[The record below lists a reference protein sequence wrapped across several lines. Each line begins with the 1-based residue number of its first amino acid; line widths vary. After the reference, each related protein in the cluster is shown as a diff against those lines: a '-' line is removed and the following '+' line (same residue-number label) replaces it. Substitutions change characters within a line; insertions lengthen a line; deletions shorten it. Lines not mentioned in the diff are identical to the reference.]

1 MSTEDEIAKAVNFG
15 FINNQTES
23 LEIYQPTLVTNSHE
37 NTVLDALE
45 DELRTATSFTIAVAF
60 VTCGGLIDLKTI
72 LADLADHN
80 VHGRLITSTYL
91 NFNKPEV
98 FEDLLNI
105 PNLDVRL
112 LDQDGF
118 HTKAYH
124 FDHNDYESVIV
135 GSANLTQNALKKNFE
150 WNLRVTST
158 ERGDVVCDV
167 KDDLDALWAKSKPL
181 TEAWVL
187 DYQQVWRPVPRA
199 SIKPSK
205 TNKTEDLIQPN
216 SMQVEALKAISNL
229 RTEKHAK
236 RALVVAA
243 TGTGKT
249 YLAAF
254 DVRNVK
260 PERMLYVVHREQILS
275 KAMKSFKKILGG
287 KDSDYG
293 ILSGTQKNLDCR
305 YTFATVNMAA
315 RKDVREQFGQDAFDY
330 ILIDEAHRV
339 SQNVEGERASM
350 YQKLMAYFH
359 PKFMMGMTAT
369 PERTD
374 GTNVYAY
381 FDYNLAYENSLI
393 DALDNDL
400 LAPFH
405 YIGVTDY
412 EKNGQTITDTT
423 DLKHLVSDE
432 RVAHLIKKTR
442 YYGPAPSKLH
452 GLIFVSRIDEGQKL
466 AIKLNQQ
473 GFNAEFVYSA
483 TPIEKRED
491 AVERLNNGE
500 LQYILTVDIFNE
512 GVDIPCLNQIVM
524 MRPTQSSIIFLQQLG
539 RGLRKYHDK
548 DYVTVLDFIG
558 NYNENYMI
566 PMAFDKAHSSNK
578 EQIRKQI
585 ISPTISGVSTINFEH
600 IARKRILDAVG
611 RAKLDAMSRFRDA
624 YKSLKD
630 KIGRRQPT
638 LLDFAQIGSVNVS
651 DIVRKFKTLYNMR
664 LKFEEEPIAEL
675 TDRQYKFLLF
685 LSREIAVSK
694 RPIEAILLN
703 HLIQKGSLDDRQLR
717 SLLSTQH
724 IFYDE
729 ETLVNVA
736 SVLNVSY
743 FMEMNQDK
751 YGGIPL
757 VDHQHNT
764 WALSTQFK
772 NDLRYFIF
780 SEYVKDVCDS
790 NLCAL
795 KKASFK
801 FDERFTIGNKY
812 FRNDV
817 IKLLDWP
824 GEQNAQNV
832 GGYAMRPDKR
842 FFPVFIALE
851 KTEKFQNKMAYE
863 DAFIDRG
870 TMRWFSKSGRSTS
883 SNQERTVINNPS
895 YGMIQLFVKKS
906 DDDKKEGNDFYYLGS
921 AKIVE
926 ADDVTRINNEHKQ
939 IKLVSFKLKLQKPVD
954 INLYHALS
962 KFD

>member
-1 MSTEDEIAKAVNFG
+1 MSTEDEIAKAINFG
-15 FINNQTES
+15 FIDNQTES
-23 LEIYQPTLVTNSHE
+23 LEIYQPTLVTNQHN
-37 NTVLDALE
+37 NTVLEALE

-72 LADLADHN
+72 LADLNDHN
-80 VHGRLITSTYL
+80 VRGQLITSTYL

-118 HTKAYH
+118 HTKAYYFEH
-124 FDHNDYESVIV
+124 ADFESILV

-167 KDDLDALWAKSKPL
+167 KDDLDALWKKSQPL
-181 TEAWVL
+181 TEAWVK
-187 DYQQVWRPVPRA
+187 DYQRVWRPVPRA
-199 SIKPSK
+199 SIIATS
-205 TNKTEDLIQPN
+205 NMASSELIQPN
-216 SMQVEALKAISNL
+216 EMQKEALQAITNL
-229 RTEKHAK
+229 RVAKHAK

-254 DVRNVK
+254 DVRNFK
-260 PERMLYVVHREQILS
+260 PSRMLYVVHREQILT
-275 KAMKSFKKILGG
+275 KAMESFKKILGG
-287 KDSDYG
+287 NDDDYG
-293 ILSGTQKNLDCR
+293 ILSGSQKNLDCK
-305 YTFATVNMAA
+305 YIFATVNMASK
-315 RKDVREQFGQDAFDY
+315 KDIREQLGPNAFDY

-339 SQNVEGERASM
+339 SENNENERASM
-350 YQKLMAYFH
+350 YQKLMSFYQ

-374 GTNVYAY
+374 GTNVYEY

-423 DLKHLVSDE
+423 DLKYLVSDE

-442 YYGPAPSKLH
+442 YYGPNQNKLH
-452 GLIFVSRIDEGQKL
+452 GLIFVSRIEEGQEL
-466 AIKLNQQ
+466 ARKLNQK
-473 GFNAEFVYSA
+473 GYRSEFVYSA
-483 TPIEKRED
+483 TPVTERED
-491 AVERLNNGE
+491 AVDRLNAGN

-524 MRPTQSSIIFLQQLG
+524 MRPTKSSIIFLQQLG
-539 RGLRKYHDK
+539 RGLRKYHGK

-558 NYNENYMI
+558 NYDENYMI
-566 PMAFDKAHSSNK
+566 PMAFDKSHSSNK
-578 EQIRKQI
+578 EQIRQQI

-611 RAKLDAMSRFRDA
+611 KAKLDAMTRFRDS
-624 YKSLKD
+624 YKSVKD
-630 KIGRRQPT
+630 KIGHRQPT
-638 LLDFAQIGSVNVS
+638 LLDFAQIGPVNVS
-651 DIVRKFKTLYNMR
+651 DIIRKFKTMYDMR
-664 LKFEEEPIAEL
+664 MKFEDDPIDEL
-675 TDRQYKFLLF
+675 STRQYKFLLF

-694 RPIEAILLN
+694 RPVEAILLTS
-703 HLIQKGSLDDRQLR
+703 LIKKESLSDKDIKTLMANNGVFCDD
-717 SLLSTQH
+717 
-724 IFYDE
+724 
-729 ETLVNVA
+729 ETLTNTA
-736 SVLNVSY
+736 SILDLSY
-743 FMEMNQDK
+743 FMKKNQEK
-751 YGGIPL
+751 YGNVAL
-757 VDHQHNT
+757 VEYHNDT
-764 WALSTQFK
+764 WTLNKVFR
-772 NDLRYFIF
+772 NDLKNQTF
-780 SEYVKDVCDS
+780 SNYVKDVCDA
-790 NLCAL
+790 NLCEL
-795 KKASFK
+795 QKASFH
-801 FDERFTIGNKY
+801 FNERFTIGNKY
-812 FRNDV
+812 YRNDV
-817 IKLLDWP
+817 IKLLNWP
-824 GEQNAQNV
+824 AEQNAQNV

-883 SNQERTVINNPS
+883 SNQERNVINNTS
-895 YGMIQLFVKKS
+895 YGLIQLFVKKS

-921 AKIVE
+921 ARVVKAI
-926 ADDVTRINNEHKQ
+926 DVVQQNSEGKETKLVKFTLSLEHSVNSSLYRAINNT
-939 IKLVSFKLKLQKPVD
+939 
-954 INLYHALS
+954 N
-962 KFD
+962 